1 MYYISDYIHLVF
13 PVFTLFLLIA
23 GLRTQRKNY
32 LLAALWLS
40 LIAIVL
46 HYQTAGGEILGSYFD
61 YRQAAIYTI
70 NFIVLLVS
78 FICLMM
84 PLAADSSQ
92 KIFRL
97 GTGFLSA
104 LLIAGVAL
112 LLINIWFNAYFL
124 ADRMPGTPLLQVA
137 TTVKKPDYCDYR
149 YVFYKVSEKGRIS
162 YMCPNHYGL
171 IPSHGYLQT
180 APDYVIKQLPQ
191 QLQEKFRQTPAA
203 DS

>member
-1 MYYISDYIHLVF
+1 MYYINDYIHLIF
-13 PVFTLFLLIA
+13 PIFTLFLLFA
-23 GLRTQRKNY
+23 GLRSQRKNY

-61 YRQAAIYTI
+61 YKQAAIYTI

-84 PLAADSSQ
+84 PLAASSSH
-92 KIFRL
+92 KSLRL

-104 LLIAGVAL
+104 LLIAGVTL

-124 ADRMPGTPLLQVA
+124 SDRMPGTPLLQVA
-137 TTVKKPDYCDYR
+137 TFKKLDYCNYR
-149 YVFYKVSEKGRIS
+149 YVFYKVSEKGKVS
-162 YMCPNHYGL
+162 YMCPNYYGL
-171 IPSHGYLQT
+171 IPSQGYLST
-180 APDYVIKQLPQ
+180 APDYVIRQLPM
-191 QLQEKFRQTPAA
+191 QLQEKFKQV